1 MRTHAGLVY
10 AIIRKCGFEGDS
22 ADELFHEVWLA
33 AWEQLSTVPNERG
46 VAGWLATLAARE
58 ATRALGRRMYAG
70 AGLTIGY
77 PPSGNEESGA
87 RA

>member
-46 VAGWLATLAARE
+46 VARLARNP
-58 ATRALGRRMYAG
+58 GG
-70 AGLTIGY
+70 A
-77 PPSGNEESGA
+77 
-87 RA
+87 